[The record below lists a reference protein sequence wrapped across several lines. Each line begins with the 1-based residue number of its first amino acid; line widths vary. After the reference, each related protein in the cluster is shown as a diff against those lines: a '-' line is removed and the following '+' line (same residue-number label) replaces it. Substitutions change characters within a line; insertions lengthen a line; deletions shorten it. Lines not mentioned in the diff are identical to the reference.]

1 MYSLFIFIFISLLWK
16 GKGAFLFPF
25 SFFIFFTQVPV
36 FLKLFSSQQRWL
48 RLLFTNFGW
57 IPAQDF
63 IRKFTYV
70 LPYHIIDN
78 LKFWR
83 ECWHILKL
91 AIFSRSSG
99 WRPCGQTDWKMIL
112 SAWCVIQNLQLRN
125 YVIQCKVL
133 HRIKLSTWW
142 TLLFALVILLV
153 SYYLISAA

>member
-1 MYSLFIFIFISLLWK
+1 MYLSCSNLFDLECFYTENIHQKLLISIVFTLLQSSLKRKGRFSISV
-16 GKGAFLFPF
+16 F
-25 SFFIFFTQVPV
+25 FFIFFTQVPF
-36 FLKLFSSQQRWL
+36 FLKLFPFQPRWL

-63 IRKFTYV
+63 VEKFTYV
-70 LPYHIIDN
+70 LPYHIIHN

-125 YVIQCKVL
+125 YVM
-133 HRIKLSTWW
+133 
-142 TLLFALVILLV
+142 
-153 SYYLISAA
+153 